1 MVYTIYL
8 SYLCN
13 ENQNDMSTLE
23 IITGILTLLLGGT
36 SIYTIIENIKYRKEN
51 KELKKVEVEIASTE
65 AQSQKIDLG
74 SKYQEEM
81 LKMMQ
86 TLQDTYQATIKNGGD
101 NSEIIKSI
109 NQIKEEIAEL
119 KKDMK
124 EVKEEQRLQNKFLNG
139 KYAQFKEEEVKK
151 KTEGKPVKKKPTKT
165 QPKQKTENN
174 IETT

>member
-139 KYAQFKEEEVKK
+139 KYAQFKEEEAKK

>member
-36 SIYTIIENIKYRKEN
+36 SIYTIIENVKYRKEN
-51 KELKKVEVEIASTE
+51 KELKKVEVDMASTE

-119 KKDMK
+119 KSDMK

-139 KYAQFKEEEVKK
+139 KYAQFKEEEKSKEKNNKK
-151 KTEGKPVKKKPTKT
+151 KSSPKPKDKPSV
-165 QPKQKTENN
+165 
-174 IETT
+174 TTSNKGDKS

>member
-119 KKDMK
+119 KSDMK

-139 KYAQFKEEEVKK
+139 KYAQFKEEEAKK

>member
-8 SYLCN
+8 SYFCN
-13 ENQNDMSTLE
+13 KNQNDMSTFE

-119 KKDMK
+119 KSDMK

-139 KYAQFKEEEVKK
+139 KYAQFKEEEAKK
-151 KTEGKPVKKKPTKT
+151 KTEGKLVKKNPTKT

-174 IETT
+174 IETI

>member
-8 SYLCN
+8 FYFCN
-13 ENQNDMSTLE
+13 KNQNDMSTLE

-119 KKDMK
+119 KSDMK

-139 KYAQFKEEEVKK
+139 KYAQFKEEEAKK
-151 KTEGKPVKKKPTKT
+151 KTEGKLVKKKPTKT